1 MTNAKEL
8 VIIIAAGLFG
18 LWLLIAVING
28 IGSATER
35 LFTWLKLPKPN
46 AGDASFF
53 ALAFFCLSIFNGNE
67 FLLGLNVGALGHAI
81 LGPREQS
88 FGQYLRQWAV
98 LVAALAPGVIVL
110 YLKGRW
116 PLHA

>member
-1 MTNAKEL
+1 MANAKE
-8 VIIIAAGLFG
+8 VIIILAAGLFG

-28 IGSATER
+28 IGSGTER
-35 LFTWLKLPKPN
+35 LFTWLKLPKPG

-53 ALAFFCLSIFNGNE
+53 ALAFFCLSIFNADE
-67 FLLGLNVGALGHAI
+67 LLLGMAVGALGHAI
-81 LGPREQS
+81 LSPRGQS
-88 FGQYLRQWAV
+88 VAQYLRQWAV

-116 PLHA
+116 PVQA